1 MKHKI
6 GYNRLGRKASHRRAM
21 MRNMATS
28 LFRYERIKTT
38 KPKAKELRRF
48 AERLLTRAKIDTVH
62 NRRIVAQ
69 SIGDKEIVAKL
80 FTDLGPRFDTRPGGY
95 TRIIGLGQ
103 RQGDAADMVF
113 IELVEEMTQTGPR
126 NKKSAAPK
134 KAPAKEPEAA
144 DSDADGTETSVADSD
159 EKDATVDSE
168 SADESTDTESEAADG
183 STETEGEDA
192 DESNETANEDTD
204 ETSETD
210 S

>member
-48 AERLLTRAKIDTVH
+48 AERLVTRAKIDTVH

-69 SIGDKEIVAKL
+69 SIGDKAIVAKL
-80 FTDLGPRFDTRPGGY
+80 FTDLGPRFETRPGGY

-113 IELVEEMTQTGPR
+113 IELVEEMTETSEKS
-126 NKKSAAPK
+126 KKKTPARQK
-134 KAPAKEPEAA
+134 TPAKVAASEENLEAEA
-144 DSDADGTETSVADSD
+144 
-159 EKDATVDSE
+159 E
-168 SADESTDTESEAADG
+168 SESEA
-183 STETEGEDA
+183 SVSEA
-192 DESNETANEDTD
+192 DEA
-204 ETSETD
+204 ETD
-210 S
+210 SEPAEEETDGEVADDSDKTES